1 MIGDC
6 IAVGIGGA
14 FGAIFRYLFSQI
26 PIGSNGYGFPLTT
39 ILINIIGS
47 FCVGL
52 IIGIAGKSINFN
64 PHILLFVKI
73 GLCGGFTTFST
84 FSTEALSL
92 LQDGKMIH
100 AVVYMVLSVI
110 LCVGIVGV
118 AQALVK

>member
-14 FGAIFRYLFSQI
+14 FGAILRYLFSQI
-26 PIGSNGYGFPLTT
+26 PVVPNGFPLTT

-52 IIGIAGKSINFN
+52 IIGIAGKSINFD
-64 PHILLFVKI
+64 PRLLLFVKI

-84 FSTEALSL
+84 FSVDALNL
-92 LQDGKMIH
+92 LQNGKMIH
-100 AVVYMVLSVI
+100 AAIYMGLSVI
-110 LCVGIVGV
+110 LCVGIVGI